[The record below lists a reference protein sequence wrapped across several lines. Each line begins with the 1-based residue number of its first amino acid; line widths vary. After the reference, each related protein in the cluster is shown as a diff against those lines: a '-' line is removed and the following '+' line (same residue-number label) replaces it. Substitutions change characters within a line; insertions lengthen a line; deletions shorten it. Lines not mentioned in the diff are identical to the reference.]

1 MKDKFEINID
11 DTINSGQVFLWKKFD
26 SKWYGINGKNILVLE
41 DKLDIKSKNIH
52 NFFRFDDD
60 FQKIK
65 RQLSKDDI
73 MKKAI
78 KNFPGMRILR
88 QDPFQCY
95 ISFIVSSN
103 SNIPNIQTRLQKLSY
118 KFGEKR
124 TIDDKELFLF
134 PKPEKLANASITDIA
149 KCGLGYRS
157 KYVKKAAIAVD
168 KGIIDFSSLKK
179 QDYQEAR
186 DSLCQVFGIG
196 KKVADCILLF
206 SLDKLEAVPLDRW
219 VLRILQK
226 YYSKEFQIS
235 TKTIT
240 EKTYDNLHDKIVEH
254 FGKYAGY
261 GQQFLFKN
269 ERESFDKK
277 WLG

>member
-1 MKDKFEINID
+1 LKDNFEVDID
-11 DTINSGQVFLWKKFD
+11 DTINSGQVFLWKKFN
-26 SKWYGINGKNILVLE
+26 SKWHGINGEKTLILG
-41 DKLDIKSKNIH
+41 DKLNLKSREIY

-65 RQLSKDDI
+65 KQLSKDSI
-73 MKKAI
+73 AKKAI
-78 KNFPGMRILR
+78 NNFPGMRILR

-103 SNIPNIQTRLQKLSY
+103 SNIPNIQTRLQKLSQ

-124 TIDDKELFLF
+124 TIDGKEFFLF
-134 PKPEKLANASITDIA
+134 PKPEKLASASITNIA
-149 KCGLGYRS
+149 KCGLGYRT
-157 KYVKKAAIAVD
+157 KYVKKAAVAVNE
-168 KGIIDFSSLKK
+168 GIIDFPSLKK
-179 QDYQEAR
+179 LDYLEAR
-186 DSLCQVFGIG
+186 NELCQVFGIG

-226 YYSKEFQIS
+226 YYSKEFQVT

-240 EKTYDNLHDKIVEH
+240 EKTYDELHDKIVDH

-261 GQQFLFKN
+261 AQQFLFKN
-269 ERESFDKK
+269 ERENFEKK